1 MRSQSFQHCA
11 QFANLV
17 GAVGRAGRRRAVVV
31 VLMARLAAGV
41 LLMIGPGQ
49 PLARLDSLMRNRL
62 WIL

>member
-17 GAVGRAGRRRAVVV
+17 GAVGRAAGVVAVVV

-41 LLMIGPGQ
+41 LLRPS
-49 PLARLDSLMRNRL
+49 PLARLDSLMRTHL

>member
-17 GAVGRAGRRRAVVV
+17 GAVGRAAGVVAVVV
-31 VLMARLAAGV
+31 VLMAGLAAGV
-41 LLMIGPGQ
+41 LLMIGPG